1 VSTALSGEVRCR
13 RPFALCRLC
22 QCVKRPTRGTSRRA
36 QPAAREI
43 VGVIGG
49 GCDVVCEAVAAVTA
63 AAGEPT

>member
-1 VSTALSGEVRCR
+1 M
-13 RPFALCRLC
+13 PCRLC
-22 QCVKRPTRGTSRRA
+22 GVKRPTRGTSRCA